1 MEHRI
6 VRQRLLQRRR
16 RVAADGQVGV
26 WHFAHRFFDPGENIG
41 GFASGVLFTNIS

>member
-41 GFASGVLFTNIS
+41 GFAGGVLFTNIS